1 MEKERVE
8 ENKTQNV
15 RSSKNIS
22 GDPPPL
28 PLLPSHAL
36 IFVRAELD
44 NKALQQLSYKI
55 DSNELSLFLLYVVIT
70 SWRAIKRDC
79 Y

>member
-1 MEKERVE
+1 MQLNNHAWCNNNHRGETIEMEKERVE

-15 RSSKNIS
+15 RRSQYIS

-44 NKALQQLSYKI
+44 NKALQ
-55 DSNELSLFLLYVVIT
+55 LLQD
-70 SWRAIKRDC
+70 RF
-79 Y
+79 